1 MSDEAVIKFMFN
13 FSNIVKDK
21 YPDVTPYKLDKIIWL
36 ICTGNFYLEKDKIGR
51 DTILRRLKD

>member
-1 MSDEAVIKFMFN
+1 MFN